1 MLAGWLCR
9 DVVTSREFGER
20 LSKRLKNGPIE
31 GPDITPEALVQVE
44 AYYHL
49 LARWNGT
56 INLTSLPLQEWDDQ
70 AVDRLLVEPL
80 LAARYVPESAI
91 SWFDLGSGGGSPALP
106 LKILRPLSQ
115 LTMVESKSRKAA
127 FLREAVRSL
136 QLPGAIVH
144 TGRFEEL
151 AARPE
156 MRGVAQLVTVRAVKV
171 DRPLLEAASTL
182 LGTSG
187 ALFLFISADVL
198 AQPLAG
204 FEVAETAQLS
214 AQPGSQLVILRRL

>member
-1 MLAGWLCR
+1 
-9 DVVTSREFGER
+9 VTSREFGER
-20 LSKRLKNGPIE
+20 LSKRLGNGPDSI
-31 GPDITPEALVQVE
+31 PLAPAVLAQLE

-49 LARWNGT
+49 LARWNET
-56 INLTSLPLQEWDDQ
+56 INLTSLPLQEWNDQ

-91 SWFDLGSGGGSPALP
+91 PWFDFGSGGGSPALP

-136 QLPGAIVH
+136 QLPSAIVH
-144 TGRFEEL
+144 TGRFEDL

-171 DRPLLEAASTL
+171 DRPLFDAASTL
-182 LGTSG
+182 LAASG
-187 ALFLFISADVL
+187 ALFLFTSADAL